1 MFNIIVNDGNRGNA
15 NQNQMYCVTPTSM
28 NIIIIKKKIV
38 SVGEDVKKMESSY
51 IADGIVK

>member
-1 MFNIIVNDGNRGNA
+1 MFNIIRNDGNRGNA